1 MPTRSS
7 ATIPARGVFLALTA
21 AAIATAN
28 SPAPQ
33 PDPAP
38 RSGAGATSA
47 ASQLPP
53 LRPGLWEYRRTVYTA
68 ADTKPHKTTFQMCA
82 DPNVEIRERLETLRK
97 KGCVFSPVL
106 ARGKQYQSSWRC
118 PVSSGVLVDRNIM
131 LVTDDSSYQDD
142 NEIRAGEHFTRSRL
156 VATRVG
162 ECPAG
167 MHPGEAVQSG
177 PRPDRRPPR

>member
-7 ATIPARGVFLALTA
+7 ATILAKGIVLALTA
-21 AAIATAN
+21 AAGATAN
-28 SPAPQ
+28 PPAPQ
-33 PDPAP
+33 PAPAP
-38 RSGAGATSA
+38 SSGTGAASA

-53 LRPGLWEYRRTVYTA
+53 LRAGLWEYRRTVFTA
-68 ADTKPHKTTFQMCA
+68 ADTKPQKTTFQVCA
-82 DPNVEIRERLETLRK
+82 DPNAEIRERLETLRK

-106 ARGKQYQSSWRC
+106 TRGKQYQSSWRC
-118 PVSSGVLVDRNIM
+118 PVSSGVLVDHNIM

-162 ECPAG
+162 ECPPG

-177 PRPDRRPPR
+177 PRPDPRPPR

>member
-7 ATIPARGVFLALTA
+7 ATILTRGIVLALTA
-21 AAIATAN
+21 AASAAAN

-33 PDPAP
+33 PRPAT
-38 RSGAGATSA
+38 RSGAEAPTA
-47 ASQLPP
+47 PSQLPP

-68 ADTKPHKTTFQMCA
+68 ADSKPRKTTFQVCA
-82 DPNVEIRERLETLRK
+82 DPNAEIRERLETLRR

-106 ARGKQYQSSWRC
+106 TRGKQYQSSWRC
-118 PVSSGVLVDRNIM
+118 PVSSGVLVDHNIM
-131 LVTDDSSYQDD
+131 LVADDSSYQDD
-142 NEIRAGEHFTRSRL
+142 NEIRSGEHFTRSRL

-167 MHPGEAVQSG
+167 MHRGEAVQSG
-177 PRPDRRPPR
+177 PRPDPRPPR

>member
-7 ATIPARGVFLALTA
+7 VTILAKGVFIALTA
-21 AAIATAN
+21 AAGARAN
-28 SPAPQ
+28 PPEPQ
-33 PDPAP
+33 PGPAP
-38 RSGAGATSA
+38 RSDTGAASA

-53 LRPGLWEYRRTVYTA
+53 LRAGLWEYRRTVYTA
-68 ADTKPHKTTFQMCA
+68 ADTKPQKTTFQACA
-82 DPNVEIRERLETLRK
+82 DPSAEIRERLETLRK

-118 PVSSGVLVDRNIM
+118 PVSSGVLIDRNIM

-162 ECPAG
+162 ECPPG
-167 MHPGEAVQSG
+167 RHPGEAVQG
-177 PRPDRRPPR
+177 GVRPEPRPTR